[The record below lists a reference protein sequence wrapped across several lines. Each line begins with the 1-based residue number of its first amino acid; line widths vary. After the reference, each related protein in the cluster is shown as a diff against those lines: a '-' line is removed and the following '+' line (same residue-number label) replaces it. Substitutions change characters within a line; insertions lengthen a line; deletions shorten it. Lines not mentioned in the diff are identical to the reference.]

1 MDIRVEIDS
10 DGALRALA
18 AFPGA
23 MSGNVDRYLSRAA
36 IEVAREATR
45 AAPKSFSTLANSIR
59 SEKVGVLD
67 YVVAPGVNY
76 AAGVEYGTGPAAG
89 EAAYLPNPGAL
100 GPYVK
105 RSGGSAW
112 ALARYIF
119 AHGTKPHPYMAPTAE
134 KMRPR
139 VEALVDEGVDAGIRE
154 AFGS

>member
-10 DGALRALA
+10 EGARRALA
-18 AFPGA
+18 AFPGV
-23 MSGNVDRYLSRAA
+23 MTGNVDRYLSRAA
-36 IEVAREATR
+36 MEVAREAKL
-45 AAPKSFSTLANSIR
+45 AAPKSFSTLENSIR
-59 SEKVGVLD
+59 SEKDGLLA

-89 EAAYLPNPGAL
+89 EAAYFPNPGAL
-100 GPYVK
+100 EPYVK

-119 AHGTKPHPYMAPTAE
+119 AHGTKPHPYMAPTAQ
-134 KMRPR
+134 KMRPS
-139 VEALVDEGVDAGIRE
+139 VEAMVNEGVDAGIRE

>member
-10 DGALRALA
+10 AEARKALED
-18 AFPGA
+18 FPGV
-23 MSGNVDRYLSRAA
+23 MGSNVDRYLSRAA
-36 IEVAREATR
+36 IEVAREAKI
-45 AAPKSFSTLANSIR
+45 AAPKHFSALANSIR
-59 SEKVGVLD
+59 SEKDGNLA

-76 AAGVEYGTGPAAG
+76 GAAVEYGTGPAAG
-89 EAAYLPNPGAL
+89 KAAYFPNPGAL
-100 GPYVK
+100 EPYVK
-105 RSGGSAW
+105 RNGGSAW

-139 VEALVDEGVDAGIRE
+139 VEALVNEGVDAGIRE